1 MENVFTKLAPAEFR
15 KIAQNDDQH
24 GNVLVV
30 VYHCAASRRFFVQAQ
45 NETGSGFITFGPM
58 AQHVFANL
66 MQVCSDIKDM
76 EGRYLPL
83 E

>member
-1 MENVFTKLAPAEFR
+1 MDFIRKAPKEFR

-30 VYHCAASRRFFVQAQ
+30 VYHDAATKRFFLQAQ
-45 NETGSGFITFGPM
+45 NEKGDGFITFGPM

-66 MQVCSDIKDM
+66 MQICSDVKDM
-76 EGRYLPL
+76 EGRYMPL